1 LRPISSTP
9 APFDACNSRR
19 ACRDPLKGGLWIH
32 AAEIPDGDCSSAFLA
47 EKPNGDKVLVTAGH
61 CITGEGG
68 IGHAWKHGDPWNR
81 FGEALNHSLPP
92 GGGNAL
98 ADVGWIL
105 IDSDEDVTP
114 DIWFFESG
122 PTDIEQ
128 LGGIAGD
135 AQQQEEAAICRSAK
149 TTGFRCGLIKNT
161 QADKWVCDSD
171 GTCWDLIDVHTMNKD
186 AQGGDSGGLYRMSLY
201 GPPWYY
207 GAAGVHSH
215 SSEPGTCD
223 DSAGECRAWYTTV
236 NRLENQTILTVCAS
250 GRCDDIP

>member
-1 LRPISSTP
+1 MRRSKKLELVGPFRNGGRELRP
-9 APFDACNSRR
+9 
-19 ACRDPLKGGLWIH
+19 
-32 AAEIPDGDCSSAFLA
+32 
-47 EKPNGDKVLVTAGH
+47 
-61 CITGEGG
+61 TGEPELVRMHDFVIPALGRASPYG
-68 IGHAWKHGDPWNR
+68 VYDLAQNEAWVSVGDRPRHGR
-81 FGEALNHSLPP
+81 LRRRERSGQALNHSLPP
-92 GGGNAL
+92 NGGNAW

-105 IDSDEDVTP
+105 IDGDEDVTP
-114 DIWFFESG
+114 DTWFFESG

-128 LGGIAGD
+128 LGGIAWD

-161 QADKWVCDSD
+161 KADKWVCDSD
-171 GTCWDLIDVHTMNKD
+171 GTCWDLLDVHTMSKD

-236 NRLENQTILTVCAS
+236 ERLENQTILTVCAS